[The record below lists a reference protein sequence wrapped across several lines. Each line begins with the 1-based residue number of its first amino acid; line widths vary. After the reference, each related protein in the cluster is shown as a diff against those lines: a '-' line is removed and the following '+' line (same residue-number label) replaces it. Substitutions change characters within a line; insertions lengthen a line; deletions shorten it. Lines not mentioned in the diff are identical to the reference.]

1 MILPILLCFLLAVG
15 CSYVRFPSP
24 AARQR
29 TYLLLGAGLI
39 LLAVFKQGE
48 GLPDYQGFVENI
60 EGDTETTLE
69 IKEPAFFAIRWVADR
84 FPGQR
89 VLVAL
94 LLYALLG
101 VATKL
106 AAIRRLTDL
115 WFLALAVYISN
126 FYMLHDLIQVRAGVA
141 SGLLLLC
148 IRPLEERNLRRFLP
162 TALAAMLFHYSAIV
176 ILPLWLLNPRTF
188 RKWLWAAL
196 IPAAGLLH
204 FAGLDLLTLATHLP
218 IPGIQVKI
226 EVYRQI
232 TELGLNGWDAFDP
245 FAATFLARVGM
256 LYLLILC
263 LEPLQR
269 HNRYTRLLLKIYA
282 VALASFLL
290 LGNVPVVAA
299 RTRELLSI
307 VEIVLLPSL
316 TYLGRPRWLT
326 RAIPA
331 AYSLLILLL
340 LLFGNHLL
348 DREL

>member
-1 MILPILLCFLLAVG
+1 
-15 CSYVRFPSP
+15 
-24 AARQR
+24 
-29 TYLLLGAGLI
+29 
-39 LLAVFKQGE
+39 
-48 GLPDYQGFVENI
+48 
-60 EGDTETTLE
+60 
-69 IKEPAFFAIRWVADR
+69 
-84 FPGQR
+84 
-89 VLVAL
+89 
-94 LLYALLG
+94 
-101 VATKL
+101 
-106 AAIRRLTDL
+106 
-115 WFLALAVYISN
+115 
-126 FYMLHDLIQVRAGVA
+126 
-141 SGLLLLC
+141 
-148 IRPLEERNLRRFLP
+148 
-162 TALAAMLFHYSAIV
+162 
-176 ILPLWLLNPRTF
+176 
-188 RKWLWAAL
+188 
-196 IPAAGLLH
+196 
-204 FAGLDLLTLATHLP
+204 
-218 IPGIQVKI
+218 
-226 EVYRQI
+226 
-232 TELGLNGWDAFDP
+232 
-245 FAATFLARVGM
+245 M

>member
-1 MILPILLCFLLAVG
+1 MINH
-15 CSYVRFPSP
+15 
-24 AARQR
+24 RQR
-29 TYLLLGAGLI
+29 I
-39 LLAVFKQGE
+39 
-48 GLPDYQGFVENI
+48 
-60 EGDTETTLE
+60 
-69 IKEPAFFAIRWVADR
+69 
-84 FPGQR
+84 
-89 VLVAL
+89 LVAL

-101 VATKL
+101 ITTKL
-106 AAIRRLTDL
+106 AAIRQLTDL

-148 IRPLEERNLRRFLP
+148 IRPLQERDLRRFLP
-162 TALAAMLFHYSAIV
+162 TALAALLFHYSAVV

-188 RKWLWAAL
+188 RKWFWAAL

-204 FAGLDLLTLATHLP
+204 FAGLDLLALATHLP

-269 HNRYTRLLLKIYA
+269 HNVYTRLLLKIYA

-340 LLFGNHLL
+340 LVFGNHLL